1 MNGSDPAMKKG
12 FIDTD
17 ALVDDYARLVYH
29 LIHRIVH
36 DLAAHD
42 DLFQEVFL
50 RILGNIERFEG
61 RSKLS
66 TWIASITIRTCY
78 HYVRSRRRTATQ
90 YSFERFLE
98 GGGDIASEVDTD
110 PGAIDAGRTADR
122 IERALDRLPMKYRL
136 PIIMF
141 YFEEQRYREIAAAL
155 EVPVGTVK
163 TNLYRGL
170 RALKE
175 ELKHEREELL

>member
-1 MNGSDPAMKKG
+1 MNGRAPGMKKEY
-12 FIDTD
+12 IDTGT
-17 ALVDDYARLVYH
+17 LVDDYAKLVYH

-36 DLAAHD
+36 DVAAHD

-50 RILGNIERFEG
+50 RILGSIDRFEG

-66 TWIASITIRTCY
+66 TWIASVTVRTCY
-78 HYVRSRRRTATQ
+78 HYVGSRSRTSKQ
-90 YSFERFLE
+90 YSFDRFLE
-98 GGGDIASEVDTD
+98 EGGDIAGGVETD
-110 PGAIDAGRTADR
+110 PGAIDTARRADR
-122 IERALDRLPMKYRL
+122 ITRALDRLPMKYRI

-141 YFEEQRYREIAAAL
+141 YFEEYRYREIAAAL
-155 EVPVGTVK
+155 DMPAGTVK